1 MIQIRPV
8 SDLRNKYSEIE
19 SIIKEGDPVYFTKNG
34 YGTSVLLSLEKYTEL
49 TESSDYIEMLLDEAD
64 REAEETDVR
73 FTFDEVFERLSKKY
87 A

>member
-8 SDLRNKYSEIE
+8 TDLRTKYSEIE
-19 SIIKEGDPVYFTKNG
+19 QIIKEGDPVYFTKNG
-34 YGTSVLLSLEKYTEL
+34 YGTAVLLSLEKYTEL
-49 TESSDYIEMLLDEAD
+49 TESADYIEMLLDEAD

-73 FTFDEVFERLSKKY
+73 HEFDEVFSRLSKKY